1 MKKPVVRILV
11 KYAIAIAIGA
21 GMAFAVLGLRGW
33 STAATETERIR
44 CLADAFTVPGVILSL
59 VAVLVWLG
67 NEGSFL
73 GITYLGSRIVRALVP
88 MGKTFER
95 HETYRD
101 YVARKREKGG
111 VKGYA
116 FLLWVG
122 LAFLAVAVVFT
133 VLFYR

>member
-44 CLADAFTVPGVILSL
+44 CLADVFTVPGVTLSL